1 MEHQNAPA
9 FTMVSILS
17 GMLSWLSLH
26 NAQYYMSFVASMVAI
41 VSGIFAIRYYY
52 YAGNKLKNNKNEN

>member
-1 MEHQNAPA
+1 MENQNAPA
-9 FTMVSILS
+9 FSLLSILS

-26 NAQYYMSFVASMVAI
+26 NAQYYISFVASIVAV

-52 YAGNKLKNNKNEN
+52 YAANKLKNNKND